1 MAYSFAG
8 KRAFLTGAASGIG
21 RATALRLAREGAE
34 LYLTDINADGLAQT
48 VADVR
53 ALGARVPAHRALDI
67 SDYHG
72 VAHLAVDIHTHHGAM
87 DIVCNIAGIS
97 AWGTVDHLTHQHW
110 RSMIDVNLM
119 GPVHVI
125 ETFLPPM
132 MAAGRGGRLVNVSS
146 AAGLVALPW
155 HAAYSASKF
164 GLRGL
169 SEVLRFD
176 LARHGIGVSLVVPGA
191 VNTPLVD
198 TVHIAGV
205 DRDHPQVQRL
215 VQLFTG
221 HAVPAEKV
229 ADKILA
235 GIAKNSFLIYT
246 SADIRALYAFKRLAW
261 RPYSAVMTRAN
272 VAFTRALRPR
282 SARPLPPA

>member
-53 ALGARVPAHRALDI
+53 DLGARVPAHRALDI
-67 SDYHG
+67 ADYHE

-87 DIVCNIAGIS
+87 DIVCNVAGIS

-155 HAAYSASKF
+155 HAAYSASEF

-215 VQLFTG
+215 VRLFTG

>member
-67 SDYHG
+67 SDYHE

-215 VQLFTG
+215 VRLFTG

>member
-67 SDYHG
+67 ADYHE

-215 VQLFTG
+215 VRLFTG